1 MTHDPDTRQVA
12 VVSDLGT
19 EAALLCAIFHAYN
32 GATNLGALL
41 ALATTT
47 TRFEIVSDKKIDVH
61 KSRRVDN

>member
-1 MTHDPDTRQVA
+1 
-12 VVSDLGT
+12 
-19 EAALLCAIFHAYN
+19 
-32 GATNLGALL
+32 LGALL